1 MKAFAGSQALGS
13 FGTSARNS
21 GRVVANANNL
31 NGPRFASNDAGV
43 TWQPLASATTFNQLV
58 DSYVFFPDSDAKIF
72 AIGELAP
79 SDYWLFAWGIREH
92 PGRRSEL
99 AGSHSSIANPEHP
112 CADR

>member
-1 MKAFAGSQALGS
+1 MKAVGGSQALGS

-43 TWQPLASATTFNQLV
+43 TWQSLASATTFNQLV

-72 AIGELAP
+72 AIGELVPLLTIGYSPGA
-79 SDYWLFAWGIREH
+79 FASTRDG
-92 PGRRSEL
+92 G
-99 AGSHSSIANPEHP
+99 ANWQDHTPALQIP
-112 CADR
+112 ASMW